1 MTVHMKN
8 IKGLYFTL
16 PLSAQEDMNNCLEK
30 KPFEEQQCPSASSV
44 GQQYLQILY
53 IAIHKAN
60 YEHNQFNFLN
70 ICDGTIRHMAVTWS

>member
-16 PLSAQEDMNNCLEK
+16 PLSAQEDMNNCLGK
-30 KPFEEQQCPSASSV
+30 NLLKNNNV
-44 GQQYLQILY
+44 LLHRLWGQQYLQILY
-53 IAIHKAN
+53 IAIYKAN

-70 ICDGTIRHMAVTWS
+70 ICDGTIRHMEVTWS

>member
-16 PLSAQEDMNNCLEK
+16 PLSAQEDMNNCLGK
-30 KPFEEQQCPSASSV
+30 KPFEEQQCLW

-53 IAIHKAN
+53 IAIYKAN

-70 ICDGTIRHMAVTWS
+70 ICDGTIRHMEVTWS

>member
-16 PLSAQEDMNNCLEK
+16 PLSAQEDMNNCLGK

-44 GQQYLQILY
+44 GAAVLADLIY
-53 IAIHKAN
+53 IK
-60 YEHNQFNFLN
+60 QTTN
-70 ICDGTIRHMAVTWS
+70 IISLIS